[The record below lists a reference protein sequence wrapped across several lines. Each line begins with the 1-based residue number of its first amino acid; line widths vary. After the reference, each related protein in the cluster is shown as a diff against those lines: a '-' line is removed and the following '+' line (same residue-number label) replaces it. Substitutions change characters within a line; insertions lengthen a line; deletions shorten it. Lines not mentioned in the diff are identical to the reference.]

1 MFNKSALLENL
12 FIKYDISNLVH
23 GIKEDKLG
31 DVMED
36 YCKQLLNSPILLEK
50 YKNSA
55 LNFSD
60 TDEYVYASIMSKFK
74 CNPYDIIKI
83 TATKNIEHRLS
94 GGNSKTDV
102 LAKIECANETFYL
115 PISVKQTTVPKVA
128 MAEFDAETIFRE
140 VGITDPIVKELI
152 LKHQIDASAKN
163 FTPQQKLQLKE
174 GLAPFAR
181 AFVRWV
187 VTGTPYPTNDLR
199 FPEVLVKIRMSKN
212 DEILDIKVYSVDE
225 YVDTIMLDKHGNIKS
240 GGFGT
245 GLSWTYATGSK
256 GRKLQFKG

>member
-1 MFNKSALLENL
+1 MFNKTTLLEKL
-12 FIKYDISNLVH
+12 FCEFDISNLPH

-31 DVMED
+31 DLMEK
-36 YCKQLLNSPILLEK
+36 YCDTLLNSPVLLEK
-50 YKNSA
+50 YKNFT
-55 LNFSD
+55 LNSCD
-60 TDEYVYASIMSKFK
+60 TDEYVYSLIMSKYDR
-74 CNPYDIIKI
+74 NPLDIIKVTSTTDI
-83 TATKNIEHRLS
+83 KHRLS
-94 GGNSKTDV
+94 GENSKTDV
-102 LAKIECANETFYL
+102 LAKIVFSNGDFYL

-128 MAEFDAETIFRE
+128 MAEFDAETIFKE